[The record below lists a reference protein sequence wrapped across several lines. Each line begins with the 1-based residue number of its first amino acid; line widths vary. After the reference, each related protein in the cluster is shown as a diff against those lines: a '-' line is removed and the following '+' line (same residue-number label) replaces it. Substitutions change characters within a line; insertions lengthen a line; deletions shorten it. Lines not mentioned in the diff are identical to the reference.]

1 MHDGFDAPT
10 QAPSDFPSDPIF
22 YHDLPLIGAVI
33 LIVIMV
39 AVGLMVYRATR
50 KRQWDG
56 FFAHVKSVRLVEMAS
71 RRAMDRAY
79 ETPGTLTPDVIG
91 LIDSLTGKSRECG
104 KAIREMSSALDK
116 ALSGV
121 KEVDAPPGAGAIGV
135 GDNNSGTI
143 INIAV
148 SNVPNGHLAPV
159 VVASAVPGGAV
170 GQVAPAPA
178 VSPPAALPPQLSHAA
193 NMYVALNAL
202 HDEWKSTRTMAGAL
216 EDARNQLIDQ
226 PAWTPPPRPTD
237 TPVRA

>member
-1 MHDGFDAPT
+1 MHDGFDAPA

-22 YHDLPLIGAVI
+22 YHDLPLIGGVI

-39 AVGLMVYRATR
+39 AVGLTVYRATR

-56 FFAHVKSVRLVEMAS
+56 FFAHVKSVKLVEMAS

-91 LIDSLTGKSRECG
+91 LIDILTGKSRECG
-104 KAIREMSSALDK
+104 KAIRDMSSALDK

-121 KEVDAPPGAGAIGV
+121 KEVDAPPGSAIGV

-148 SNVPNGHLAPV
+148 SNTPNGNAAPG

-170 GQVAPAPA
+170 AQVVPA
-178 VSPPAALPPQLSHAA
+178 SPAALPPQLSHAA
-193 NMYVALNAL
+193 NMYMALNAV
-202 HDEWKSTRTMAGAL
+202 HEEWKSTRTMAGAL